1 MDKQLVKKLNELYN
15 LCDITEQINMLN
27 ELYCAD
33 LISKKERDTIRMYC
47 MKQHHERLGVA

>member
-1 MDKQLVKKLNELYN
+1 MDKQLIKKLNELYN
-15 LCDITEQINMLN
+15 LCDITEQLNMLN

-33 LISKKERDTIRMYC
+33 LVSRKDRDTISMYC

>member
-1 MDKQLVKKLNELYN
+1 MDKQLVKKINELYE
-15 LCDITEQINMLN
+15 LCDITKQVNMLN

-33 LISKKERDTIRMYC
+33 MISKKEREQIYMYC